1 MWSGLFVIGSL
12 IGFGIAW
19 ALGSLKHRR
28 DGRTSADAPRSAVE
42 VTISATIDGS
52 ERFIFT
58 RDSAWDDHGRWQP
71 PKDVMFNETPWV
83 DLSQAPPGW
92 AEMAPAL
99 DLRKAV
105 ITVRNGRDIIA
116 LEPTAEGFDL
126 YFADTHMGSA
136 KYSVTI
142 SIPRK

>member
-1 MWSGLFVIGSL
+1 M
-12 IGFGIAW
+12 
-19 ALGSLKHRR
+19 
-28 DGRTSADAPRSAVE
+28 
-42 VTISATIDGS
+42 IDGS

-58 RDSAWDDHGRWQP
+58 QDTAWNNHGHWQA
-71 PKDVMFNETPWV
+71 PKDVLFNGTPWD

-92 AEMAPAL
+92 AALAPTL
-99 DLRKAV
+99 DLGKAA

-116 LEPTAEGFDL
+116 LETTKEGFDL
-126 YFADTHMGSA
+126 YFADTHMGAA